1 MLNRTGASAQ
11 IGSGFGMAG
20 STPFP
25 VPVPLIGTEV
35 TTGAIVLKVTGASPT
50 TGAANDVLGHGMSV
64 FFVN

>member
-1 MLNRTGASAQ
+1 
-11 IGSGFGMAG
+11 MAG